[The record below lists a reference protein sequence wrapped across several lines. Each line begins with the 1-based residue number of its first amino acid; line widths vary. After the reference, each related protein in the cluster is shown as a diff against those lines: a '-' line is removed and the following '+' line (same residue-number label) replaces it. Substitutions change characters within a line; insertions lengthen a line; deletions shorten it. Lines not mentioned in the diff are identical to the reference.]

1 MRRWLAAAPL
11 TLIVAAGCLATKGDI
26 RLMQDEFRATRSQI
40 GVVDTSVARANEQRR
55 QQIATLAANIDR
67 LAQSLQRTNDS
78 LRVLA
83 ERFARFQGNV
93 NGELDAI
100 GRGMVEMRQLL
111 GANTRSLQDARAQF
125 EQLREAREA
134 AAAPQ
139 PPATTTSGGAV
150 TAAPPPGTPG
160 AATLFTSGR
169 EALAN
174 GAYNTAR
181 SSFSQLLTAWPN
193 SDEAPRAMLFIGES
207 YASEGNKVA
216 ADSVYLLVPTRFPKS
231 DAAATA
237 LYKRAQMLV
246 DAKRNAEARELLDRV
261 IKEYPSSDAAML
273 ARDML
278 RNIR

>member
-11 TLIVAAGCLATKGDI
+11 TLIAVAGCLATKGDI
-26 RLMQDEFRATRSQI
+26 RLIQDEFRATRSQI

-55 QQIATLAANIDR
+55 QQIATLSANIER
-67 LAQSLQRTNDS
+67 LAQEIQRTNDS

-83 ERFARFQGNV
+83 ARFAAFQGTA
-93 NGELDAI
+93 NGEFDAI
-100 GRGMVEMRQLL
+100 GRSMVEMRALL

-125 EQLREAREA
+125 EQLKEAREA
-134 AAAPQ
+134 SVAPQ
-139 PPATTTSGGAV
+139 PAATTSSGSTTVG
-150 TAAPPPGTPG
+150 PPPGTPG

-181 SSFSQLLTAWPN
+181 SSFNQLLTAWPN
-193 SDEAPRAMLFIGES
+193 SDEAPRALLFIGES
-207 YASEGNKVA
+207 YATEGNKVA
-216 ADSVYLLVPTRFPKS
+216 ADSVYQLVPTRFPKS

-237 LYKRAQMLV
+237 LYRRAQTLV
-246 DAKRNAEARELLDRV
+246 EAKRNAEARDLLDRV
-261 IKEYPSSDAAML
+261 VKDYPSSDAAVL
-273 ARDML
+273 ARDLL